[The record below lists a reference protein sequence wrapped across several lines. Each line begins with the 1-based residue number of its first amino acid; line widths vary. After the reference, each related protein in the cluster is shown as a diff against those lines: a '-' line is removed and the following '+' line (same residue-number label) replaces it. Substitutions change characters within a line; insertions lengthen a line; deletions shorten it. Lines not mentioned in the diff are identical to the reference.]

1 MSAVIIDGK
10 SIAADIRSELAGEI
24 TTLTQQ
30 LGRAP
35 SLRVVLCGPDAA
47 SLTYIRMKE
56 KASAAVGIDF
66 ELLTPAVTSRTEDI
80 VELVTQLNR
89 DEKVDAM
96 IVQLPLHVQIEEK
109 TVVRTIDPSKDADC
123 LHPFNLGRLVQG
135 NEPPTLPCTPAGCME
150 LLRRSNVEISG
161 ADAVVIGRSNIVGR
175 PLAALL
181 TNASATVTVC
191 HSRTRDLPGVCRR
204 ADILVAAIGRP
215 GMINADYVKPGA
227 CVIDVGIT
235 PRDGKIFG
243 DVDRASVEPV
253 AGWLTPVPG
262 GVGPMTVAMLMR
274 NTVELARARHVL
286 QPV

>member
-24 TTLTQQ
+24 VLLTKQ

-35 SLRVVLCGPDAA
+35 SLRVVLCGPDPA

-56 KASAAVGIDF
+56 KASAAIGIDF
-66 ELLTPAVTSRTEDI
+66 QLLTPPVDSSTAGI
-80 VELVTQLNR
+80 VDVVKQLNH
-89 DEKVDAM
+89 DDGVDSM
-96 IVQLPLHVQIEEK
+96 LVQLPLQDQIDEK
-109 TVVRTIDPSKDADC
+109 SVVETIDPSKDADC

-150 LLRRSNVEISG
+150 MLRRSNVEISG
-161 ADAVVIGRSNIVGR
+161 ANAVVIGRSNIVGR

-191 HSRTRDLPGVCRR
+191 HSRTRDLPAVCRQ

-215 GMINADYVKPGA
+215 EMINADYVKPGA
-227 CVIDVGIT
+227 CVVDVGIT
-235 PRDGKIFG
+235 PTGGKVLG
-243 DVDRASVEPV
+243 DVDRVSVEPV

-274 NTVELARARHVL
+274 NTVKLARARQAL
-286 QPV
+286 QPA

>member
-10 SIAADIRSELAGEI
+10 SIAAAIRSRLAGEVA
-24 TTLTQQ
+24 TLTLQ

-35 SLRVVLCGPDAA
+35 SLRVVLCGPDPA
-47 SLTYIRMKE
+47 SQTYIRMKE
-56 KASAAVGIDF
+56 KASVAVGIDF
-66 ELLTPAVTSRTEDI
+66 ELLTPPVTSTTEDI
-80 VELVTQLNR
+80 VEWVKELNR

-96 IVQLPLHVQIEEK
+96 LVQLPLHPQIDER
-109 TVVRTIDPSKDADC
+109 TVVQSIDPSRDADC

-161 ADAVVIGRSNIVGR
+161 ANAVVIGRSNIVGR

-181 TNASATVTVC
+181 TNASATVTIC
-191 HSRTRDLPGVCRR
+191 HSRTRDLPGVCRG

-215 GMINADYVKPGA
+215 GMINSEYVKPGA

-235 PRDGKIFG
+235 PIDGKVVG
-243 DVDRASVEPV
+243 DVDRASVEPA

-274 NTVELARARHVL
+274 NTVELARSRRAL

>member
-24 TTLTQQ
+24 TALTGQ

-35 SLRVVLCGPDAA
+35 ALRVVLCGPDPA
-47 SLTYIRMKE
+47 SRTYIRMKE
-56 KASAAVGIDF
+56 KAAAAVGIDF
-66 ELLTPAVTSRTEDI
+66 ELLTPAESSTTDAI
-80 VELVTQLNR
+80 VEVVTQLNR
-89 DEKVDAM
+89 DDKVDAM
-96 IVQLPLHVQIEEK
+96 LVQLPLHEQIDEEM
-109 TVVRTIDPSKDADC
+109 VVKSIDPSKDADC

-135 NEPPTLPCTPAGCME
+135 NQPPTLPCTPAGCME

-161 ADAVVIGRSNIVGR
+161 ANAVVIGRSNIVGR

-181 TNASATVTVC
+181 TNASATVTIC
-191 HSRTRDLPGVCRR
+191 HSRTRDLPAVCRQ

-215 GMINADYVKPGA
+215 EMINADYVKPGA

-235 PRDGKIFG
+235 PTGGKVLG
-243 DVDRASVEPV
+243 DVDRASVEGV

-274 NTVELARARHVL
+274 NTAELARARHAL
-286 QPV
+286 QPA